1 MMIDKR
7 LVGTVRESKK
17 YILGNVVFQWL
28 SLAANIGMMCAI
40 AALFQGLWQGSTGT
54 AQILRTALIA
64 ALAAGIRY
72 FCAVASSRM
81 SYLSSKAVKK
91 TLRQMIYRKLLRL
104 GSAYTQ
110 QVNTSEVVQ
119 VAVEGV
125 EQLETYFGA
134 AGIYAKPGNEVAEL
148 VGVKN
153 WGKGLKILIAED
165 NSVTIDVDILICYGY
180 SVVDVADNVQT
191 AVASAV
197 ESMTGVKVHAV
208 NVNVCGISRK

>member
-1 MMIDKR
+1 MAEYKQ
-7 LVGTVRESKK
+7 
-17 YILGNVVFQWL
+17 YITQTEENGNV
-28 SLAANIGMMCAI
+28 
-40 AALFQGLWQGSTGT
+40 
-54 AQILRTALIA
+54 LISEDVV
-64 ALAAGIRY
+64 
-72 FCAVASSRM
+72 AVIVEH
-81 SYLSSKAVKK
+81 AV
-91 TLRQMIYRKLLRL
+91 
-104 GSAYTQ
+104 
-110 QVNTSEVVQ
+110 SEV
-119 VAVEGV
+119 E
-125 EQLETYFGA
+125 GA

-197 ESMTGVKVHAV
+197 ESMTGVNVHAV

>member
-1 MMIDKR
+1 MAEYKQ
-7 LVGTVRESKK
+7 
-17 YILGNVVFQWL
+17 YITQTEENGNV
-28 SLAANIGMMCAI
+28 
-40 AALFQGLWQGSTGT
+40 
-54 AQILRTALIA
+54 LISEDVV
-64 ALAAGIRY
+64 
-72 FCAVASSRM
+72 AVIVEH
-81 SYLSSKAVKK
+81 AV
-91 TLRQMIYRKLLRL
+91 
-104 GSAYTQ
+104 
-110 QVNTSEVVQ
+110 SEV
-119 VAVEGV
+119 E
-125 EQLETYFGA
+125 GA

-197 ESMTGVKVHAV
+197 ESMTGVKVNAV